1 MTNEERGSRAGEIL
15 DAMRERH
22 EEGWGIDTQTLI
34 TDFLTDLMHY
44 MGRDSTLDI
53 NEALKM
59 AEIHFESEKG

>member
-15 DAMRERH
+15 DEIRDHH
-22 EEGWGIDTQTLI
+22 EEGWDIDTQTLI

-53 NEALKM
+53 NEALRM
-59 AEIHFESEKG
+59 AEIHYESEKG